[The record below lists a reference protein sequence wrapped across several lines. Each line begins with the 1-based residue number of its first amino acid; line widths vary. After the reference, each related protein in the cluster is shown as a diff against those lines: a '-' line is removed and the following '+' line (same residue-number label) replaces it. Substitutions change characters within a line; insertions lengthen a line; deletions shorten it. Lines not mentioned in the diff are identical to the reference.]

1 MSDAVR
7 GAVLVGDRQMNP
19 KRFSVLACLLLA
31 PIASAFGALAISTPV
46 AAAIPPAAAV
56 GVNALT
62 NGGLGGGGVSGVPT
76 CWTPNRYGSN
86 TPTFTFS
93 PTGGGADGGEAYL
106 TVTNYTSGTA
116 DLISHSSPEA
126 AVRCALLIHR
136 LDRRQIGN

>member
-1 MSDAVR
+1 MK
-7 GAVLVGDRQMNP
+7 P

-62 NGGLGGGGVSGVPT
+62 NGGLGGGGVS
-76 CWTPNRYGSN
+76 NRYGSN